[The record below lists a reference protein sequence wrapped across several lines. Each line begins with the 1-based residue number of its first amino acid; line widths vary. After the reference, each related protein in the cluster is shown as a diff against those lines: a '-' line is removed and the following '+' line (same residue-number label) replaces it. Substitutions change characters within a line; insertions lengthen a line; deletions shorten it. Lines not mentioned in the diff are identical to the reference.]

1 MIRHVIFKRL
11 FGWFSFQ
18 YGITKILFTVT
29 ARLTNESYAYWRT
42 INKYVCRCRKRKWKP
57 ILHSKKGNISKTVV
71 LFVFRPRKYCCMY
84 TTSLPFCSMLHK
96 HHLTTAQQCLF
107 TIQTKWIMT
116 HHPLPWKLC
125 IFWDSLLLECLVS
138 AKYVNDTNPASP
150 SFFFY
155 RQFWND
161 CIKLD
166 PLTDDKNENALIKIA
181 NIELVIEFFSFKKN
195 VSPSG
200 LLLEL

>member
-1 MIRHVIFKRL
+1 MSVHD
-11 FGWFSFQ
+11 S
-18 YGITKILFTVT
+18 
-29 ARLTNESYAYWRT
+29 
-42 INKYVCRCRKRKWKP
+42 NKMNNDAPPFALK
-57 ILHSKKGNISKTVV
+57 VV
-71 LFVFRPRKYCCMY
+71 HFLR
-84 TTSLPFCSMLHK
+84 
-96 HHLTTAQQCLF
+96 LF
-107 TIQTKWIMT
+107 TIRVPSIC
-116 HHPLPWKLC
+116 KL
-125 IFWDSLLLECLVS
+125 
-138 AKYVNDTNPASP
+138 NDTNPASP
-150 SFFFY
+150 PFFFY